1 MIAFFYGTS
10 AELIKLAPVMRRLQ
24 ARGVRFEQWVT
35 AQHASQLETLCQ
47 ELDLPQI
54 DFWASRGAPGGRDLV
69 RKVDVPLWLARTC
82 ISFMRSYRSLR
93 RRLSAD
99 GRPGVVVVHGDT
111 MTTPLGALFG
121 RLLGAQ
127 VAHVEAGL
135 RSDDIWNPF
144 PEELD
149 RRITSRLA
157 HVHYAPGQGPSS
169 NVTKHGGVVNTH
181 HNTLRDSV
189 DMARDVAAEID
200 FKGAFGVVSLHRQEL
215 ISNRQLF
222 TRTIEHLAAAAAD
235 HQLVFIEHNVTMNA
249 IRRFGLA
256 DRYRA
261 SGLIGRPRMSY
272 FEFTA
277 LLSASSFLITDSGG
291 GQEEAFF
298 LDLPC
303 LIHRLRTERSDGIG
317 ENAVLSGFDLSVVDR
332 FLRDPGAHRRAAELP
347 AHGPSDIIVSDMLA
361 REWA

>member
-24 ARGVRFEQWVT
+24 AREIRFEQWVT
-35 AQHASQLETLCQ
+35 AQHVSQLETLCE
-47 ELDLPQI
+47 ELGLPQI

-69 RKVDVPLWLARTC
+69 RKIDVPLWLLRTC
-82 ISFMRSYRSLR
+82 ASFARSYRSLR

-99 GRPGVVVVHGDT
+99 GRARVVVVHGDT

-121 RLLGAQ
+121 RLLTAQ

-157 HVHYAPGQGPSS
+157 HVHYAPGDGPSS
-169 NVTKHGGVVNTH
+169 NVANHGDVVNTQ

-189 DMARDVAAEID
+189 EMAHEVATDVAFE
-200 FKGAFGVVSLHRQEL
+200 GVFGVVSLHRQEL
-215 ISNRQLF
+215 ISNRDLF
-222 TRTIEHLAAAAAD
+222 TRTIEHLAAAASK
-235 HQLVFIEHNVTMNA
+235 HRLVFIEHNVTMNA
-249 IRRFGLA
+249 MRRFGLEA
-256 DRYRA
+256 RYRT

-272 FEFTA
+272 FDFTA
-277 LLSASSFLITDSGG
+277 LLSSSSFLITDSGG

-303 LIHRLRTERSDGIG
+303 LIHRLRTERSDGLG
-317 ENAVLSGFDLSVVDR
+317 ENAVLSRFDLSVVDR
-332 FLRDPGAHRRAAELP
+332 FLGDPTAYRRKADLP

-361 REWA
+361 RQWA